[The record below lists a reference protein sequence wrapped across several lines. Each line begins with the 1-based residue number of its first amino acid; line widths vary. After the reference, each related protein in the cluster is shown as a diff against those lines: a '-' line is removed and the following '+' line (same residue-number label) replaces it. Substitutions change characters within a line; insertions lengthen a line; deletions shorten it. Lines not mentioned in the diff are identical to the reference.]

1 MIRDEEISRLTKY
14 AQALGVTVKI
24 INDRNEDSAYVTLD
38 GTELAINKHCNKTK
52 IQFVLSLIHELGHV
66 LYFIHEKDRTNDI
79 TYERAIERETLHEA
93 KKSNTPPKH
102 LREKI
107 LNFERASAEW
117 WDTIYKET
125 QCRFPYWKLE
135 LARKF
140 DIWQYQVYY
149 KTGKFPKRKDRN
161 IKYKQFKKE
170 LGK

>member
-24 INDRNEDSAYVTLD
+24 INDRNEDSAYLTLD
-38 GTELAINKHCNKTK
+38 GTELAINKHSNKYK
-52 IQFVLSLIHELGHV
+52 IDFVLSLIHELGHV
-66 LYFIHEKDRTNDI
+66 LYFIHEKDRIHDSK
-79 TYERAIERETLHEA
+79 YEEAINREILHEME
-93 KKSNTPPKH
+93 KSSAPPKH

-107 LNFERASAEW
+107 LNFETASSEW

-125 QCRFPYWKLE
+125 QCKFPYWRLE

-161 IKYKQFKKE
+161 IKYKQLKKE
-170 LGK
+170 LHK